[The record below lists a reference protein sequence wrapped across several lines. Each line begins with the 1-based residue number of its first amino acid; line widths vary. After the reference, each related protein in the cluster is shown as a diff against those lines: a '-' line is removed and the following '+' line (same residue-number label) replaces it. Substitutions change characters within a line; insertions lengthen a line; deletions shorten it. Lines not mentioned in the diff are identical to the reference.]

1 MPIALSEFSEG
12 EVPKKKIIQKNVIR
26 VLQRN
31 PLVAISSRE
40 FENILNI
47 RRQGVNQA
55 LRALERKGLV
65 KRGMIKEGSRSVVY
79 ASLTK
84 KGESTN
90 VEGDI
95 GDEE

>member
-12 EVPKKKIIQKNVIR
+12 EVPKKKIIQKNVVRI
-26 VLQRN
+26 LQRN
-31 PLVAISSRE
+31 PQMAISSRE

-55 LRALERKGLV
+55 LRALERKGLI

-84 KGESTN
+84 KGMAIM
-90 VEGDI
+90 EGDI
-95 GDEE
+95 GGEE